1 VYPNSTLMFGTVTGE
16 GCTVVSNSLVL
27 KGDKL
32 AAGTIT
38 AGIPSVLKK
47 NQEPE
52 EIEEVAEVKRSRA
65 HRNIL
70 IVLFVIVLLAVTA
83 VIAGAVGASM
93 AKHNTSEYEPPA
105 EPLLNPIPPVE
116 VPLKEEIDDADAQK
130 SNFFLRRPTVLR
142 VSDKG
147 DHSPLLRGASS
158 PNHT

>member
-1 VYPNSTLMFGTVTGE
+1 MFGTVTAE
-16 GCTVVSNSLVL
+16 NCTIVSNSLVL

-47 NQEPE
+47 NREPDD
-52 EIEEVAEVKRSRA
+52 IEDQSPLSEVKPSKV

-70 IVLFVIVLLAVTA
+70 IVLSVIVFLAVTA
-83 VIAGAVGASM
+83 GIAGGVGSVISKRNASD
-93 AKHNTSEYEPPA
+93 YEPPA
-105 EPLLNPIPPVE
+105 EPLLHPITPVG

-130 SNFFLRRPTVLR
+130 SNFLRRQTVLR
-142 VSDKG
+142 VSDNG